1 MTRRGM
7 RRNMAQA
14 GYVDD
19 KKGADEEKHFTGITM
34 VLHIRR
40 KYM

>member
-1 MTRRGM
+1 
-7 RRNMAQA
+7 MAQA
-14 GYVDD
+14 GHVDD
-19 KKGADEEKHFTGITM
+19 KKEADEDQHFTGITM